1 MSGAFEVEVPPGIE
15 DIFDLSGRR
24 CVVTGGAAGIGR
36 AVAIGFARFGADVTV
51 LDVDID
57 GAESTIDRIVGAGG
71 RGRFI
76 AADATDL
83 DSMSSA
89 ATRVANEVGDVVD
102 VCFAGVGGGMRAP
115 IDRTDSSDMRRILDL
130 NLISTWNT
138 AKAFREPLARS
149 DSGSFISVASIHGH
163 VADPD
168 QGAYASAKAAVV
180 HLTRVLAL
188 EWAPNG
194 VRANCLSPSHFRTQR
209 VKGILE
215 DQDEYDRIVDKSP
228 MSRFGEPWE
237 LIGPAVFLASAASG
251 FVTGHALLVD
261 GGWTVS

>member
-1 MSGAFEVEVPPGIE
+1 MSDTFEVEIPPGIE
-15 DIFDLSGRR
+15 NIFDLSGRR
-24 CVVTGGAAGIGR
+24 CVVTGGAAGIGK
-36 AVAIGFARFGADVTV
+36 AVAVGFARFGADVTV
-51 LDVDID
+51 LDLDRD
-57 GAESTIDRIVGAGG
+57 GAESTIDRIRRDGG
-71 RGRFI
+71 QGRFI
-76 AADATDL
+76 AADATGL
-83 DSMSSA
+83 DSMA
-89 ATRVANEVGDVVD
+89 AAVETVMDEVGDVVD

-115 IDRTDSSDMRRILDL
+115 IDRTDPGDMRRILDL

-138 AKAFREPLARS
+138 ARVFREPLRRS
-149 DSGSFISVASIHGH
+149 ESGSFISVASIHGH

-188 EWAPNG
+188 EWAPDG
-194 VRANCLSPSHFRTQR
+194 VRANCLSPSHFRTRR
-209 VKGILE
+209 VKGLLE
-215 DQDEYDRIVDKSP
+215 DEDEYDRIIDKSP

-237 LIGPAVFLASAASG
+237 LIGPAVFLASSASG